1 MKNTNTKLYPFSIA
15 KHGHDIEYRYNR
27 LKNIESDYFSGEIDL
42 TDIEFDKLEK
52 ELEIVEKAYETILN
66 TFSDGRV
73 VWVDGKT
80 LGILKEC
87 VAWAT
92 TERDSHKH

>member
-1 MKNTNTKLYPFSIA
+1 MTRKLYPFSLT
-15 KHGHDIEYRYNR
+15 KHAHDIEFRYNR
-27 LKNIESDYFSGEIDL
+27 LKNMESDYFAGDL
-42 TDIEFDKLEK
+42 QLTKAEYDSLQK
-52 ELEIVEKAYETILN
+52 ELELVTKAYHTILT

-73 VWVDGKT
+73 VWVDGAT

-92 TERDSHKH
+92 TERDVKKH